1 MKIKFILLCLITT
14 LNSFAQPAGTL
25 DPTFGDGGKV
35 VTSIGAGADKAY
47 GVALQADNKIV
58 VAGFSF
64 SVDTGNDFV
73 LVRYNEDGSL
83 DETFGVG
90 GIVKTDVQL
99 GSDDIAYDLAI
110 QADGKIVVAGSSDNG
125 SNRDAALV
133 RYNTDGS
140 LDLTFGTDGVVLTDF
155 EDGKADE
162 IKVVKIHNLT
172 GNIVVGGSAV
182 ISTTKSKPVVARY
195 LSNGDL
201 DVSFETDGIRLL
213 WIDPLDYQYLFSVE
227 DLVVQ
232 ASGKITAV
240 GWRDYP
246 DISWSA
252 DYWAGR
258 INADGTMDVTF
269 SGDGVNHYNGGFNA
283 NDKAY
288 SMILNPDNSFHF
300 SGGGHVTTLKYDFTL
315 FSITAGGAV
324 GPGAG
329 TTDYGT
335 LLNDVSYAV
344 AKDLDGAFVM
354 AGSTGDNTYK
364 DFAISRLTP
373 AFSLDPSFSGD
384 GKLTTDFGGAAFNEA
399 FDMLIQLDNKI
410 LAVGYTGNDFALARY
425 LGDDTPDL
433 NGFVLQTPS
442 NMAVDQNYA
451 SLTYNWTDA
460 FGAVSYELVFDL
472 SPDFDV
478 APYIFTP
485 TASTKTVLDLVPNTE
500 YFWKVRAQDGVEWGD
515 FSETWSFTTNSLENF
530 NLVSPTNGAT
540 GMALTALTLDWST
553 ALGASDYELQMDT
566 DAAFGDAPVTYS
578 TTATD
583 YDVSGLSTETTYYW
597 RVRASNDGDTFGE
610 WTSTWNFTTTSD
622 VGIEWSDE
630 TALTLE
636 LYPNPTAGE
645 FNLRVAEELIGKTYS
660 ITDLSGKV
668 VQRGTITATLN
679 SISFDKEAG
688 YYILSLD
695 TNPNATIGFS
705 KQ

>member
-1 MKIKFILLCLITT
+1 MKIKFILFGLITT
-14 LNSFAQPAGTL
+14 LNSFAQPAGSL
-25 DPTFGDGGKV
+25 DPTFGVGGKV
-35 VTSIGAGADKAY
+35 VTSIGAGEDKAY

-64 SVDTGNDFV
+64 SFDTGKDFV
-73 LVRYNEDGSL
+73 VVRYNEDGSL

-90 GIVKTDVQL
+90 GIVTTDVQL

-110 QADGKIVVAGSSDNG
+110 QTDGKIVLAGSSDNG
-125 SNRDAALV
+125 SDRDAAIV

-155 EDGKADE
+155 EAGKADE

-182 ISTTKSKPVVARY
+182 ISSTKSKPVVARY

-201 DVSFETDGIRLL
+201 DVTFETDGIRLL

-232 ASGKITAV
+232 SSGKITAV

-269 SGDGVNHYNGGFNA
+269 STDGVNHYNGGFNA

-300 SGGGHVTTLKYDFTL
+300 SGGGYVTTLKYDFTL
-315 FSITAGGAV
+315 FSITSTGSV

-354 AGSTGDNTYK
+354 AGSTGNDTYK
-364 DFAISRLTP
+364 DFAISRLNP
-373 AFSLDPSFSGD
+373 DFSMDASFSGD
-384 GKLTTDFGGAAFNEA
+384 GKLTTDFGGADFNEA
-399 FDMLIQLDNKI
+399 FDMLIQTDNKI

-425 LGDDTPDL
+425 LGDDEAEL
-433 NGFVLQTPS
+433 NDFILQTPS

-451 SLTYNWTDA
+451 TLNFNWTDA
-460 FGAVSYELVFDL
+460 FGAVSYEIVYDL

-478 APYIFTP
+478 APSIFTP
-485 TASTKTVLDLVPNTE
+485 TASTKTVTDLAPNTE

-530 NLVSPTNGAT
+530 NLVLPTNGAT
-540 GMALTALTLDWST
+540 GMPLNDLLFDWTA
-553 ALGASDYELQMDT
+553 AIGASDYEMQIDT
-566 DAAFGDAPVTYS
+566 DPSFGGSPLTYS
-578 TTATD
+578 TASSNYT
-583 YDVSGLSTETTYYW
+583 LSLLLPATTYYW
-597 RVRASNDGDTFGE
+597 HVRASNDGDTFGE
-610 WTSTWNFTTTSD
+610 WSTTWNFTTNSGA
-622 VGIEWSDE
+622 GIDGLN
-630 TALTLE
+630 AMDLA

-645 FNLRVAEELIGKTYS
+645 FNLRVSAELIGSTYS

-668 VQRGTITATLN
+668 VQRGTVTGTTNL
-679 SISFDKEAG
+679 ISFDREAG

-695 TNPNATIGFS
+695 THPNATIGFS

>member
-1 MKIKFILLCLITT
+1 MKIKIILLSLIPSIY
-14 LNSFAQPAGTL
+14 SFAQPAGSL
-25 DPTFGDGGKV
+25 DPSFGVGGKV
-35 VTSIGAGADKAY
+35 VTSIGAGEDQAY
-47 GVALQADNKIV
+47 GVALQEDNKIV

-64 SVDTGNDFV
+64 SVDTGKDFV
-73 LVRYNEDGSL
+73 VVRYNEDGSL

-110 QADGKIVVAGSSDNG
+110 QIDGKIVVAGSSDNG
-125 SNRDAALV
+125 SDRDAAIV

-140 LDLTFGTDGVVLTDF
+140 LDVTFGVDGVVLTDF

-182 ISTTKSKPVVARY
+182 ISSTKSKPVVARY

-232 ASGKITAV
+232 SSGKITAV

-269 SGDGVNHYNGGFNA
+269 ATDGVNHYNGGFNA

-300 SGGGHVTTLKYDFTL
+300 SGGGYVTTLKYDFTL
-315 FSITAGGAV
+315 FSITATGSV

-329 TTDYGT
+329 TTDYGS

-354 AGSTGDNTYK
+354 AGSTGNDTYK
-364 DFAISRLTP
+364 DFAISRLNP
-373 AFSLDPSFSGD
+373 DFSLDASFSGD
-384 GKLTTDFGGAAFNEA
+384 GKLTTDFGGADFNEA
-399 FDMLIQLDNKI
+399 FDMLIQPDNKI
-410 LAVGYTGNDFALARY
+410 LAVGYTGNDFAIARY
-425 LGDDTPDL
+425 LGDDVAEL
-433 NGFVLQTPS
+433 NDFILQTPI

-451 SLTYNWTDA
+451 TLNFNWTDA
-460 FGAVSYELVFDL
+460 FGAVSYEIVYDI

-478 APYIFTP
+478 APAIFTP
-485 TASTKTVLDLVPNTE
+485 TASTKTVTDLVPNTE

-530 NLVSPTNGAT
+530 VLVSPTNGAT
-540 GMALTALTLDWST
+540 AMPLNGLILDWTT
-553 ALGASDYELQMDT
+553 AIGASDYEILFDS
-566 DAAFGDAPVTYS
+566 DPFFGESPSIYS
-578 TTATD
+578 TTSSEYELPA
-583 YDVSGLSTETTYYW
+583 LLPATTYYW
-597 RVRASNDGDTFGE
+597 TVRASNDGDSFGD
-610 WTSTWNFTTTSD
+610 WTPTWSFTTNSGA
-622 VGIEWSDE
+622 GINGLNATEL
-630 TALTLE
+630 A
-636 LYPNPTAGE
+636 LYPNPTAGA
-645 FNLRVAEELIGKTYS
+645 FNLLVSAESIGSTYS

-668 VQRGTITATLN
+668 VQRGTIIGTTNL
-679 SISFDKEAG
+679 ISFQMEAG

-695 TNPNATIGFS
+695 THPNATIGFS